1 MALWKQA
8 LAKLRGAADEAKPSG
23 VEAESGGDG
32 ELDVLDEIPAAE
44 GEDTAPEPKAVDKQV
59 LARELQSGIEVSL
72 GDLEFLGAG
81 WRYRGH
87 PVMVFGADVRELEAS
102 QQRDFFS
109 QIHLYPCSGVL
120 QNETVGAWVGTDL
133 EQINAG
139 HGQGPFRLCRACLEA
154 AAGRGADAARFDF
167 ASHVRSHGDSYFA
180 DAPCYW
186 QPGANSEPLQ
196 APASRAEGD
205 CPHCG
210 CRAEEGGWQLASEDA
225 QRLELPVGS
234 CLLCAERRVKG
245 CLHLTGEEL
254 LGAARVR
261 YQYLV
266 SQAAKV
272 PAPSWRLAEA
282 ILPLG
287 WQPLLQSLQRVLPP
301 PELFYVYAESAQ
313 PAVLAWPSL
322 RRGIVESVGGTE
334 ETIAEE
340 WSLWTRGQIEAE
352 LGFKLR

>member
-8 LAKLRGAADEAKPSG
+8 LAKLRGAADVAKPSG
-23 VEAESGGDG
+23 TETECGGDD
-32 ELDVLDEIPAAE
+32 ELALVDNDTEAE
-44 GEDTAPEPKAVDKQV
+44 GEDAAPASKAVDRQA

-87 PVMVFGADVRELEAS
+87 PVMVFGADVPELEAYR
-102 QQRDFFS
+102 QRDFFS
-109 QIHLYPCSGVL
+109 LVHLYPCSGVL
-120 QNETVGAWVGTDL
+120 QNETVAAWVGTDL
-133 EQINAG
+133 EQINAV

-154 AAGRGADAARFDF
+154 AAGRGANATGFEF

-186 QPGANSEPLQ
+186 QPGANSEPLR
-196 APASRAEGD
+196 APASGAGGN

-225 QRLELPVGS
+225 EQLGLPVGS

-245 CLHLTGEEL
+245 CLHLAGEEL
-254 LGAARVR
+254 LAAARVR
-261 YQYLV
+261 YHYLV
-266 SQAAKV
+266 AQAAKV
-272 PAPSWRLAEA
+272 PAPSWKLAEA

-287 WQPLLQSLQRVLPP
+287 WQPLLHSLQRVLPP
-301 PELFYVYAESAQ
+301 PELFFVYVESAQ

-322 RRGIVESVGGTE
+322 RRGIVESADSARE
-334 ETIAEE
+334 AIAEE
-340 WSLWTRGQIEAE
+340 WSLWTRTQIEAE